1 MAREQASAES
11 GFNPR
16 IAIIGAGMSG
26 IAAVVKLRKA
36 GYDNLTVF
44 EKSHKVGGTWRENRY
59 PGLSCD
65 VPSHWYSFSFAPNPN
80 WSHKFS
86 YGPEIQAYME
96 KTAEDFDVI
105 SAVRFNTAVEKLD
118 YRDSQWHL
126 VTEHGDEEVFDTVI
140 SATGVLHHVAIPDID
155 GLDSFAGNSFH
166 TAQWDDSVDLTGK
179 RVGIIGTGSTASQI
193 IGAITPIVS
202 EMNVFQRTPQW
213 IAPLPQRAYSRLE
226 RFLMRRF
233 PILTRLL
240 YWTNYG
246 MFKLVFGPATT
257 GNKKAQ
263 EKISKICA
271 DHLEQE
277 IPDPELRAKL
287 TPSYQAACKRLIF
300 ASDFYPAM
308 RQEHT
313 NLITEAID
321 KIEPQGIRTK
331 DGDLHEL
338 DILILATGFDAA
350 KFILPTQVTGE
361 GGADLATFWGRSPR
375 AHRAVA
381 MPHFPNFWMVEGP
394 TGPIGNLSL
403 IMISEHQLDY
413 IILMLDE
420 MRDKGIT
427 SIAPKAAAYAAY
439 NDSMSERVKDTVWV
453 TGGCDSWYFDESGQ
467 PNLYPFPPQQYLRD
481 MRAPIFD
488 EYDVEPRRNVAAE

>member
-1 MAREQASAES
+1 MNKNTQSNHAQ
-11 GFNPR
+11 R

-36 GYDNLTVF
+36 GYHNLTVF
-44 EKSHKVGGTWRENRY
+44 EKSAKVGGTWRENRY

-65 VPSHWYSFSFAPNPN
+65 VPSHWYSFSFNLNAN
-80 WSHKFS
+80 WTHKFS
-86 YGPEIQAYME
+86 YGPEIQAYLE
-96 KTAEDFDVI
+96 KTAEDFDVL
-105 SAVRFNTAVEKLD
+105 SVCRFNTGVEKLD
-118 YRDSQWHL
+118 YIDGKWHL
-126 VTEHGDEEVFDTVI
+126 LTQHGDEEIFDIVL
-140 SATGVLHHVAIPDID
+140 SATGVLHHVSIPEFK
-155 GLDSFAGNSFH
+155 GLDTFEGNSFH
-166 TAQWDDSVDLTGK
+166 TAQWDDNEDLTGK

-193 IGAITPIVS
+193 IGAITPIVK

-213 IAPLPQRAYSRLE
+213 IAPLPQRSYSRLE
-226 RFLMRRF
+226 RFLKRTF
-233 PILTRLL
+233 PVLSRLL

-287 TPSYQAACKRLIF
+287 TTDYQAACKRLIF

-308 RQEHT
+308 RQQHT
-313 NLITEAID
+313 NLITDSIDQIEA
-321 KIEPQGIRTK
+321 KGVRTK
-331 DGDLHEL
+331 DGQLHEL
-338 DILILATGFDAA
+338 DVLILATGFDSS

-361 GGADLATFWGRSPR
+361 GGVDLADAWSGSPR

-381 MPHFPNFWMVEGP
+381 MPHFPNFWMIEGP
-394 TGPIGNLSL
+394 TGPVGNLSL
-403 IMISEHQLDY
+403 IMISEHQIDY
-413 IILMLDE
+413 IISLLDE
-420 MRDKGIT
+420 MGRAGLT
-427 SIAPKAAAYAAY
+427 SLAPKTEAYQQYNAAM
-439 NDSMSERVKDTVWV
+439 NERVKDTVWV
-453 TGGCDSWYFDESGQ
+453 TGGCYSWYIDASGL

-481 MRAPIFD
+481 MKKPQID
-488 EYDVEPRRNVAAE
+488 EYESEPRRNIAAE